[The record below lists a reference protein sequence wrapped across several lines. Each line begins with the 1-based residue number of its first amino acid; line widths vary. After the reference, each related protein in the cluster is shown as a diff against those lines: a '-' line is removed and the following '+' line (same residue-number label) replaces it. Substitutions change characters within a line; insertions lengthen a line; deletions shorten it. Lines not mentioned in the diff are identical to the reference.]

1 MKLVKLILYLIVY
14 AALFVVLWVAER
26 FFLGYEGLAVLAVVL
41 LVHIAFHV
49 GQSTPTKEEP
59 EIRDARY
66 EEGPPPFRKVT
77 LDEIERG

>member
-49 GQSTPTKEEP
+49 GQSTLTKEEP
-59 EIRDARY
+59 KHDYAVE
-66 EEGPPPFRKVT
+66 PPPFRKVT